1 MAARKNNKGRIAGSG
16 TVSHARKERYQKAC
30 AERDRLLALATT
42 EEEKQKAKAIQKQ
55 QQKKP
60 VVASG
65 AAASSSSG
73 EAAPCQKEQQQPQ
86 QAEGS
91 APCQKEQKKTWV
103 EVASAPC
110 QKEQKTKVE
119 DAAPCQKEQKEK
131 VEDAAPCQKEQ
142 KEKVEEKAAPCQKEQ
157 KEQAAPCQKEQ
168 QKVLGPSSKQ
178 QVEEQK
184 RSQRISLTPPSS
196 PSPKP
201 KRKKQP
207 CQKDATPQPNA
218 NKWVSD
224 GSRWITKEEASKRVA
239 IDWHNTLSKGNHE
252 RVHWQDRD
260 ALQLL
265 QEKGY
270 YLILLSYS
278 GQERAE
284 KTLKELQ
291 KQDLLQF
298 FEKVRFTWKKC
309 GQEGKAAY
317 CKENSIPYLFDDCP
331 EIINECWEMGYSYTY
346 ALHTR
351 HYKHT
356 AGHWH
361 FWQAANQFLLDQGET
376 A

>member
-1 MAARKNNKGRIAGSG
+1 M
-16 TVSHARKERYQKAC
+16 
-30 AERDRLLALATT
+30 
-42 EEEKQKAKAIQKQ
+42 
-55 QQKKP
+55 
-60 VVASG
+60 
-65 AAASSSSG
+65 
-73 EAAPCQKEQQQPQ
+73 EA
-86 QAEGS
+86 
-91 APCQKEQKKTWV
+91 
-103 EVASAPC
+103 ASAPC

-178 QVEEQK
+178 QVEQK

-239 IDWHNTLSKGNHE
+239 IDWHNTLSKGNNE

-284 KTLKELQ
+284 QTLKELQ
-291 KQDLLQF
+291 NQDLLQF

-309 GQEGKAAY
+309 GPEGKAAY
-317 CKENSIPYLFDDCP
+317 CKENSIPYIFDDSP
-331 EIINECWEMGYSYTY
+331 EIIKECVEKGYPYTY
-346 ALHTR
+346 ALNTR
-351 HYKHT
+351 YHKHT

-361 FWQAANQFLLDQGET
+361 FWQAANQFLLDQGD
-376 A
+376 AA